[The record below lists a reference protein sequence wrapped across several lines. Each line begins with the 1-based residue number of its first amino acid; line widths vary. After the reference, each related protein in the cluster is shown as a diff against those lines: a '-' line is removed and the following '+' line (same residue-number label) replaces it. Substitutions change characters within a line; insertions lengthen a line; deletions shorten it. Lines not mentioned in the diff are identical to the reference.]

1 MVIHQPTLLKS
12 ILKQAKL
19 TLRGIN
25 SVLKSLSHILY
36 NNAGL
41 IQMSSK
47 IFTKCLTNT
56 KIYATHTK
64 QKPRL
69 KAGVLN
75 PKDFDKGVML

>member
-1 MVIHQPTLLKS
+1 
-12 ILKQAKL
+12 
-19 TLRGIN
+19 
-25 SVLKSLSHILY
+25 
-36 NNAGL
+36 
-41 IQMSSK
+41 MSSK